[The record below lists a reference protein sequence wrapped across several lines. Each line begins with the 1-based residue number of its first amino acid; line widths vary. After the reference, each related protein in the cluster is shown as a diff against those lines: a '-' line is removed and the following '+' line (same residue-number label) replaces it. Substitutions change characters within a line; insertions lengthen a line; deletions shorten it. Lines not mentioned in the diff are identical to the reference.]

1 MNISFTYRSVQF
13 STMDITASTIPLD
26 VEIRIQGSI
35 YMLKYLAVV
44 MLP

>member
-1 MNISFTYRSVQF
+1 
-13 STMDITASTIPLD
+13 MDITASTIPLD
-26 VEIRIQGSI
+26 VEIRIQASI